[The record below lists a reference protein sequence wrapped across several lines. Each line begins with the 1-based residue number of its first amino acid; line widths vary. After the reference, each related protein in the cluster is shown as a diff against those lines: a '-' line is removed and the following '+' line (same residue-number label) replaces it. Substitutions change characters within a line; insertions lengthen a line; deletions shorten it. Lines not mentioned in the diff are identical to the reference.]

1 MDLLASLTEALNRWA
16 ENVDLLRLGV
26 VGGSAL
32 AVFLISLVIAWLMRA
47 WNDPVKRRLDAQVA
61 EYEAAIGA
69 VTPDRD
75 PNTLRLLE
83 RLGQG
88 LVPLDA
94 RKRGR
99 IVIKLTQAGFRSNRA
114 APIFFA
120 TKIVGMLVLPLV
132 VGVSLWL
139 LGMDQST
146 LFMLVGLTLSIGLLL
161 PDSWLAKRVR
171 KRQTVLRRA
180 LPEALDMMVV
190 CVEAGLGLT
199 AAIQRVAR
207 EIDHQHPE
215 LAKEFTLTMVQM
227 RAGLD
232 TKTALEDMV
241 QRAGVEEIK
250 SLVGTLIQAIRFGTS
265 IANTLRI
272 FSDDMRDKRLKAA
285 EEQAAK
291 VGNKMLIP
299 IGLFMIPAFLII
311 AVMPPIMDIGRSFSG
326 GF

>member
-1 MDLLASLTEALNRWA
+1 MDLFESLVEALSRWA
-16 ENVDLLRLGV
+16 EEADLLRLGV
-26 VGGSAL
+26 VLGSAL
-32 AVFLISLVIAWLMRA
+32 TVFLVSLVIAWVMRA
-47 WNDPVKRRLDAQVA
+47 ATDPVKRRLDAQA
-61 EYEAAIGA
+61 TEYEAAIGA
-69 VTPDRD
+69 VTPNRD
-75 PNTLRLLE
+75 PNTLRMLE

-94 RKRGR
+94 RKRR
-99 IVIKLTQAGFRSNRA
+99 HIVVRLTQAGFRSNRA

-132 VGVSLWL
+132 IGVSLWL
-139 LGMDQST
+139 LEMDQKT
-146 LFMLVGLTLSIGLLL
+146 LLILVGLTFSIGVLL
-161 PDSWLAKRVR
+161 PDSWLAKRIR

-199 AAIQRVAR
+199 AAIQRVAK
-207 EIDHQHPE
+207 EIEHQHPE
-215 LAKEFTLTMVQM
+215 LSKEFTLTMVQM

-232 TKTALEDMV
+232 TRTALEDMV
-241 QRAGVEEIK
+241 LRTGIEEIK
-250 SLVGTLIQAIRFGTS
+250 SLVNTLIQAIRFGTG

-272 FSDDMRDKRLKAA
+272 FADDIRDKRLKAA

-311 AVMPPIMDIGRSFSG
+311 AIAPPLIDIGKSFSE

>member
-1 MDLLASLTEALNRWA
+1 MELFASLSDSLNRWA
-16 ENVDLLRLGV
+16 ENADLLRLGV
-26 VGGSAL
+26 VLSSAL
-32 AVFLISLVIAWLMRA
+32 AVFLISLVIAWLIRA
-47 WNDPVKRRLDAQVA
+47 WSDPVKRRLDAQVA
-61 EYEAAIGA
+61 EYEAAIGT

-88 LVPLDA
+88 LVPLDV
-94 RKRGR
+94 RKRSR
-99 IVIKLTQAGFRSNRA
+99 IVIKLSQAGFRSNRA

-120 TKIVGMLVLPLV
+120 SKIVGLLVLPLV
-132 VGVSLWL
+132 VGASLWL
-139 LGMDQST
+139 LGMDRNMI
-146 LFMLVGLTLSIGLLL
+146 LMLSLLTLSIGILL
-161 PDSWLAKRVR
+161 PDYWLVKRVR

-199 AAIQRVAR
+199 ATIQRVAK
-207 EIDHQHPE
+207 EIEHQHPQ
-215 LAKEFTLTMVQM
+215 LSNEFTLTMVQM

-241 QRAGVEEIK
+241 QRTGVDEIK

-272 FSDDMRDKRLKAA
+272 FSDDMNDKRLKAA

-291 VGNKMLIP
+291 VGNKMIIP
-299 IGLFMIPAFLII
+299 IAVFMIPAFLII
-311 AVMPPIMDIGRSFSG
+311 AIAPPLLDMGNYFG
-326 GF
+326 GGQ

>member
-1 MDLLASLTEALNRWA
+1 MEMLESLADALNRWA
-16 ENVDLLRLGV
+16 EQTDLLRLGV
-26 VGGSAL
+26 VSGSAL
-32 AVFLISLVIAWLMRA
+32 AVFLVSLVIAWAMRA
-47 WNDPVKRRLDAQVA
+47 WSDPVKRRLDAQIA

-69 VTPDRD
+69 VTPDHD

-94 RKRGR
+94 RKRR
-99 IVIKLTQAGFRSNRA
+99 HIVVRLTQAGFRSNRA
-114 APIFFA
+114 PPIFFA

-132 VGVSLWL
+132 IGVSLWL
-139 LGMDQST
+139 LEMDQTT
-146 LFMLVGLTLSIGLLL
+146 LLILVGLTFSIGLLL
-161 PDSWLAKRVR
+161 PDSWLAKRIR

-199 AAIQRVAR
+199 AAIQRVAK
-207 EIDHQHPE
+207 EIEHQHPE
-215 LAKEFTLTMVQM
+215 LSKEFTLTMVQM

-241 QRAGVEEIK
+241 QRTGVDEIK
-250 SLVGTLIQAIRFGTS
+250 SLVGTLVQAIRFGSS
-265 IANTLRI
+265 IANTLKI

-291 VGNKMLIP
+291 VGNKMLLP

-311 AVMPPIMDIGRSFSG
+311 AIAPPLISIGESFSG

>member
-1 MDLLASLTEALNRWA
+1 MEMLESLAEALSRWSEEA
-16 ENVDLLRLGV
+16 DLLRLGV
-26 VGGSAL
+26 LASIAL
-32 AVFLISLVIAWLMRA
+32 SVFLISLVLAWRMRA
-47 WNDPVKRRLDAQVA
+47 LSDPVKRRLDAQAA

-69 VTPDRD
+69 VTPARD
-75 PNTLRLLE
+75 PNTLRLLA

-99 IVIKLTQAGFRSNRA
+99 IVSKLTQAGFRSNRA

-120 TKIVGMLVLPLV
+120 TKVVGMLVLPV
-132 VGVSLWL
+132 AVGVSLWVS
-139 LGMDQST
+139 GMDQET
-146 LFMLVGLTLSIGLLL
+146 LLMLVALTLLVGMLL
-161 PDSWLAKRVR
+161 PDSWLAKRIR

-190 CVEAGLGLT
+190 CIEAGLGLT
-199 AAIQRVAR
+199 ASIQRVAK
-207 EIDHQHPE
+207 EIEHQHPE
-215 LAKEFTLTMVQM
+215 LSKEFTLTMVQM

-232 TKTALEDMV
+232 AKTALEDMV
-241 QRAGVEEIK
+241 QRTGVEEIK

-311 AVMPPIMDIGRSFSG
+311 AIAPPIISIGKSFSG